1 MRGADRG
8 LLLGD
13 GLFETILVRGGVPF
27 RLDRH
32 LARLRLA
39 AGRTGMPLPFDL
51 AGAVQ
56 DRIESGVGLPGE
68 GLHGA
73 DRADV
78 DPSGVDRSGADPSG
92 SARSR
97 VGAPR
102 LTSTARARPEFAAL
116 RITAT
121 RGPGDGLAPPTS
133 PVGAMY
139 LSYRSI
145 ERPPPSQR
153 PGLSAMTVGRVDE
166 RSLTAGLK
174 HTGYLERI
182 LALKAARDVGLD
194 EAVLQNSRGALVE
207 GSASNLFAVQSGTL
221 LTPAVAEGALPG
233 ITRQAIL
240 ELAELA
246 GIPVEIRAPGP
257 EEPVDE
263 LFLTSALRGPIPL
276 VRLDE
281 REFGPPGPIYLR
293 LARELEA
300 LIERE
305 TAPSS

>member
-1 MRGADRG
+1 MRGSDRG

-13 GLFETILVRGGVPF
+13 GLFETILVRRGVPF

-39 AGRTGMPLPFDL
+39 AGRTGIPLPAEL
-51 AGAVQ
+51 ASAAR
-56 DRIESGVGLPGE
+56 DRIESGVDLPGE

-73 DRADV
+73 DRSDADR
-78 DPSGVDRSGADPSG
+78 PG
-92 SARSR
+92 SDRSR

-102 LTSTARARPEFAAL
+102 PTSSARTRPEFAAL
-116 RITAT
+116 RITIT
-121 RGPGDGLAPPTS
+121 RGPGDGLAPPTR

-139 LSYRSI
+139 LSYRAI
-145 ERPPPSQR
+145 ERPPPSER

-166 RSLTAGLK
+166 RALTAGLK

-182 LALKAARDVGLD
+182 LALRAAREVGLD
-194 EAVLQNSRGALVE
+194 EAVLQNSSGALVE

-240 ELAELA
+240 ELAEVA
-246 GIPVEIRAPGP
+246 GVPVEIRAPGP

-263 LFLTSALRGPIPL
+263 LFLTSALRGPVPL

-293 LARELEA
+293 LARDLEA
-300 LIERE
+300 VIGRE
-305 TAPSS
+305 TATGS